1 MKTKKL
7 KEVYF
12 TEDGIVDGPQVTQC
26 MGIGGSHWTNHPIE
40 LYALVSDGEVTK
52 DTTPYHAHFYM
63 TKEKARANWHRLTPS
78 AKARILQCTTVSF
91 NMPDAWETW
100 HDAYLSVIYTEEN
113 EAINRNTTS
122 ACGYGSNDLVKHWL
136 SGTCP
141 KSLGNLVVT
150 KRSYIPHRRWYL
162 TAE

>member
-26 MGIGGSHWTNHPIE
+26 MGIGGFHWTQNPIE
-40 LYALVSDGEVTK
+40 LYALVSDGEVNN

-63 TKEKARANWHRLTPS
+63 SKEKARANWWRLTPG
-78 AKARILQCTTVSF
+78 ARARILQCTTVSF
-91 NMPDAWETW
+91 KMPDAWDTW
-100 HDAYLSVIYTEEN
+100 HDTYLSVMYTEEN
-113 EAINRNTTS
+113 EAINRKPNGTCFYPGEL
-122 ACGYGSNDLVKHWL
+122 AKHWL

-141 KSLGNLVVT
+141 KSLANLAVT
-150 KRSYIPHRRWYL
+150 RHSYVPHYRWDL
-162 TAE
+162 A